1 MNIDDL
7 LDPLRYQNLRD
18 YTAANLEAI
27 GGGVFTERDTLEH
40 LKMLDLIAKAYQSV
54 HIPTLGKPIPQS
66 TVLTNVTLT
75 SSTDSVTVVTAA
87 ANEVIEI
94 LGIGVKS
101 ASDYETAGI
110 QLNISKGGDTQPI
123 MNFAAFDASSQVQGC
138 MIYGKV
144 IKVAQGFVAPSPLYI
159 NGGDSLV
166 ITSNSV
172 PNNDIIMP
180 VTYRKVSQ

>member
-75 SSTDSVTVVTAA
+75 SSSDSVTVVTAA

-101 ASDYETAGI
+101 ANDYETGGI
-110 QLNISKGGDTQPI
+110 ALNISKGGDTQPI
-123 MNFAAFDASSQVQGC
+123 MNFAAFDSASQVTGC
-138 MIYGKV
+138 MIYGKA
-144 IKVAQGFVAPSPLYI
+144 IKIAQGFVSPSPLYI

-166 ITSNSV
+166 ITANNI
-172 PNNDIIMP
+172 PNDDIIMP